1 MSLDRR
7 PSFVARAHLAT
18 VLAPVLVGCLSVG
31 LHACGGE
38 GPADGGLDDGAIDG
52 AIDAPIDAPI
62 DAGTD
67 AGPPLPPPPATL
79 SEAGLF
85 ASGVD
90 GPYAVDVLDYD
101 VRYPLW
107 TDGAEKRRHLLLPAG
122 TSIDTSDP
130 DQWAFPEGTRVFK
143 EFLVAGTPVET
154 RLLWKSGPGIG
165 DWVYVAYRY
174 RDDGS
179 DADPVPDGEMNARG
193 TMHDI
198 PATSDC
204 RNCHRGGGDFVLG
217 LGAMQLDRATFDAW
231 TSLGVLP
238 ADAVWAE
245 PPGNDTQRDALGYLH
260 ANCGHCHGPLHP
272 LASRRP
278 LRLRLPV
285 SVIDPALAPAWLTS
299 VNAPASHVIGG
310 TEQIV
315 VPGDPAASQLYVR
328 MGLRDLL
335 AMPPVGTE
343 VVDDPGRAVIAAWIT
358 GGP

>member
-1 MSLDRR
+1 VSRR
-7 PSFVARAHLAT
+7 LPHGLVARAQLA
-18 VLAPVLVGCLSVG
+18 VAGRLSLCCLALWLE
-31 LHACGGE
+31 ACGGE
-38 GPADGGLDDGAIDG
+38 EPDVPDAALADA
-52 AIDAPIDAPI
+52 AV

-67 AGPPLPPPPATL
+67 AGPTLPPPPATL

-90 GPYAVDVLDYD
+90 GPYAAGVLDYD

-107 TDGAEKRRHLLLPAG
+107 TDGAEKRRHLLLPPG

-143 EFLVAGTPVET
+143 EFLVGGTSVET
-154 RLLWKSGPGIG
+154 RLLWKSGPLVG

-179 DADPVPDGEMNARG
+179 DADPIPEGEMNARG
-193 TMHDI
+193 TMHDV

-231 TSLGVLP
+231 TSRGALP
-238 ADAVWAE
+238 SGTAWAE
-245 PPGNDTQRDALGYLH
+245 PPGDDTQRSALGYLH
-260 ANCGHCHGPLHP
+260 GNCGHCHGPVHP
-272 LASRRP
+272 LASRRA

-285 SVIDPALAPAWLTS
+285 GVTDPNLAPAWLTGA
-299 VNAPASHVIGG
+299 NAPADHVIAG
-310 TEQIV
+310 TELIV
-315 VPGDPAASQLYVR
+315 VPGAPSASQLVVR
-328 MGLRDLL
+328 MGLRDEL
-335 AMPPVGTE
+335 AMPPLGTE
-343 VVDDPGRAVIAAWIT
+343 LVDDPAVAVVSQWIVD
-358 GGP
+358 GAR